1 MSSFIPDSTARLVDT
16 DIEMEF
22 LAAPEH
28 PDAVVLH
35 EYWLSKR
42 GGRPFPDRSD
52 ISPSDFSRLLPNI
65 LIAEVLD
72 GGRDFRF
79 RLAFTGN
86 ADGAFCTAARGEIRQ
101 GIERGDGI
109 AEMIQQ
115 VAEGDGADIFAAGEA
130 EAGKTL
136 RGGERRCHAG
146 QSPVLSSA
154 FFWPMRDSSPARRRR
169 MLSRCAM

>member
-1 MSSFIPDSTARLVDT
+1 MTGGGGSRAARRAGEGFVAKNE
-16 DIEMEF
+16 EM
-22 LAAPEH
+22 AAE
-28 PDAVVLH
+28 LF
-35 EYWLSKR
+35 R
-42 GGRPFPDRSD
+42 T
-52 ISPSDFSRLLPNI
+52 
-65 LIAEVLD
+65 
-72 GGRDFRF
+72 RDFRF